1 MAMDNEPA
9 YPEVAPVA
17 PPPAAKAGGYWR
29 KGKWH
34 PDAAAEVVAE
44 PVVDG
49 PYLEPEALLVEEAP
63 AAPEV
68 HPLLVGEAWDA
79 FKAWTRD
86 EIEHMQLGKSRQQ
99 RETVLNP

>member
-1 MAMDNEPA
+1 MADEA
-9 YPEVAPVA
+9 FPELAPVEA
-17 PPPAAKAGGYWR
+17 PPAAKAGGYWR

-79 FKAWTRD
+79 FKAWTRA
-86 EIEHMQLGKSRQQ
+86 EMIHLKMGKSEESRKF
-99 RETVLNP
+99 LNP